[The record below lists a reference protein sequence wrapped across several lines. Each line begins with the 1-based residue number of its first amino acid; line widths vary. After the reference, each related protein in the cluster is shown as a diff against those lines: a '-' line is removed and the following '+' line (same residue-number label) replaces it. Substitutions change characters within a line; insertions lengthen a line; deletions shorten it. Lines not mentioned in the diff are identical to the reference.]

1 MYKNTLM
8 VFAVFLLSAG
18 MTMAEEM
25 NEEEAVDAVTVDF
38 TGVAVE
44 FIAGEMPGAPTI
56 WTVNVSADEEN
67 DFCSDIINVTVY
79 QATSSTWGTYDE
91 NVVAGDSVEVFGVCV
106 MDDETGCIAAVTL
119 DGSEDYYLALAEE
132 ETEVAE
138 VTEVAETEDGEVV
151 DEVVAEETEEETV
164 DGEVVEETEDETE

>member
-1 MYKNTLM
+1 MYKNIVM
-8 VFAVFLLSAG
+8 VFALFLLSAG
-18 MTMAEEM
+18 MAMAEEM
-25 NEEEAVDAVTVDF
+25 SEEETVDAVTVDF

-44 FIAGEMPGAPTI
+44 FILGEMPGAPTI
-56 WTVNVSADEEN
+56 WTVDVSADEDN

-79 QATSSTWGTYDE
+79 QATVGPWGTYDE

-119 DGSEDYYLALAEE
+119 QGSEEYYLALAEE

-138 VTEVAETEDGEVV
+138 ETEVVETEDGEEDVV
-151 DEVVAEETEEETV
+151 VEETEEEA
-164 DGEVVEETEDETE
+164 E